1 MFKHNNAVYFEYDY
15 DYDTN
20 GGLVLGKPL
29 ALASSLDIPLNSKL
43 LFQHTDSYINETLT
57 AGNFVNFVMKE
68 QTGQIDVYVGDPAT
82 ASNLV
87 MTLANDLITF
97 HKTTSPAIGG
107 RGVDDTNLVKYTGEA
122 LQTIEDDLVIGDGSQ
137 FGSFDLT
144 VNGTTYFYSGIELVL
159 GATVNLGTGKW

>member
-1 MFKHNNAVYFEYDY
+1 
-15 DYDTN
+15 
-20 GGLVLGKPL
+20 
-29 ALASSLDIPLNSKL
+29 
-43 LFQHTDSYINETLT
+43 
-57 AGNFVNFVMKE
+57 
-68 QTGQIDVYVGDPAT
+68 
-82 ASNLV
+82 

-107 RGVDDTNLVKYTGEA
+107 GGVDDTNLVKYTGEA